1 MKFDLIRIST
11 TITNTKND
19 KKNSMKNKTKNTYI
33 VNNRDCIANKML
45 FWISTVFNLKTSS
58 VLIYRAVDYN
68 RLRNLREQPNLGT

>member
-1 MKFDLIRIST
+1 MIK
-11 TITNTKND
+11 
-19 KKNSMKNKTKNTYI
+19 KTKKKTTYI
-33 VNNRDCIANKML
+33 VNNRDFIANKML